1 MLLKP
6 TLEITVS
13 VTFCDA
19 ESRKSSLNK
28 RVNQLDEACRAKEAE
43 RVDLELR
50 LTQVQ
55 ENLKKSLAGGALGA
69 PVETKPPIKAGQSPK
84 LRFIPFCKIICL
96 NCWTVFVICVGFQQK
111 EEEHLQRD
119 AAGEL
124 RLGDPEETPVCVR
137 LHGHRHAE
145 GKGSLTWFH

>member
-1 MLLKP
+1 MR
-6 TLEITVS
+6 VYVRS
-13 VTFCDA
+13 CDV

-28 RVNQLDEACRAKEAE
+28 RANQLDEACRAKEAE

-84 LRFIPFCKIICL
+84 YRLIPFFMHICL
-96 NCWTVFVICVGFQQK
+96 NCCTIFSFGSCVGFQQK
-111 EEEHLQRD
+111 EEEYLQRVV
-119 AAGEL
+119 AGEL
-124 RLGDPEETPVCVR
+124 CLGDAEETPVCVR

-145 GKGSLTWFH
+145 GKGNFTWFN